1 MGSGSAISF
10 SGWAFRR
17 ASLCCGVSVTSS
29 AVASTV
35 EVAFLDMS
43 CSGEMVLETT
53 SLMIRM
59 GAMDD
64 DALLLGRLLPEVV
77 GLVAGGSRSSCL
89 IVRLFLFAAVSEDE

>member
-43 CSGEMVLETT
+43 CSGEMLETT

-64 DALLLGRLLPEVV
+64 DALLLGRLLPDVV